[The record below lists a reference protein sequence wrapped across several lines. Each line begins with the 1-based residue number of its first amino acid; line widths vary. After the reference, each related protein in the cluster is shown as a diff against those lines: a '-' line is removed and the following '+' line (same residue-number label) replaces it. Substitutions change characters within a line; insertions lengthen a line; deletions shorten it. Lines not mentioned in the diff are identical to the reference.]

1 MNRRLDGRVALV
13 TGAGRGIGRA
23 HALALA
29 AEGAAVVI
37 NDVGADLDGSGGDAG
52 PAEAVAAE
60 VVSAGGWG
68 LADTTDVASIDGG
81 RRAVA
86 RTIDAYG
93 RIDIVVNNAGF
104 AHGGG
109 DVIHP
114 VEDELDALL
123 GVHLKGALGTM
134 AAAFPDMAARG
145 WGRIVNTVSEAA
157 LDRRFVGALGYGAA
171 KAALWSATLAA
182 AAEGVPLGITVNA
195 VSPGARTR
203 MNADLLDAGFRAGA
217 SAGLDLDPAHVAD
230 VVAYLASDEAGD
242 ITGRIIHAA
251 GGEVREYATAR
262 SSGTDLVERLQRRRR
277 PAAARQ
283 PNGSS

>member
-1 MNRRLDGRVALV
+1 MSRRLDGRVALV

-29 AEGAAVVI
+29 AQGAAVVV
-37 NDVGADLDGSGGDAG
+37 NDVGAQLDGSGSDAG
-52 PAEAVAAE
+52 PAGAVAAE

-68 LADTTDVASIDGG
+68 MADITDVASIDGG

-86 RTIDAYG
+86 RAIDVCG

-104 AHGGG
+104 GLGGG
-109 DVIHP
+109 DVAHP
-114 VEDELDALL
+114 VEAELDALL
-123 GVHLKGALGTM
+123 AVHLKAALGTM

-157 LDRRFVGALGYGAA
+157 LDKRFVGSLGYGAA
-171 KAALWSATLAA
+171 KAALWSATLVA
-182 AAEGVPLGITVNA
+182 AAEGAAHGITVNA

-203 MNADLLDAGFRAGA
+203 LNAELLDTGFRAGA
-217 SAGLDLDPAHVAD
+217 SARLDLNPAHVAD
-230 VVAYLASDEAGD
+230 VVAYLASEEAGD
-242 ITGRIIHAA
+242 ITGRIFHAA

-262 SSGTDLVERLQRRRR
+262 SSRTDLVERLRAALDRAR
-277 PAAARQ
+277 PV
-283 PNGSS
+283 S

>member
-1 MNRRLDGRVALV
+1 VTGMSRRLDGRVALV

-29 AEGAAVVI
+29 AQGAAVVV
-37 NDVGADLDGSGGDAG
+37 NDVGAQLDGSGSDAG
-52 PAEAVAAE
+52 PAGAVAAE

-68 LADTTDVASIDGG
+68 MADITDVASIDGG

-86 RTIDAYG
+86 RAIDVCG

-104 AHGGG
+104 GLGGG
-109 DVIHP
+109 DVAHP
-114 VEDELDALL
+114 VEAELDALL
-123 GVHLKGALGTM
+123 AVHLKAALGTM

-157 LDRRFVGALGYGAA
+157 LDKRFVGSLGYGAA
-171 KAALWSATLAA
+171 KAALWSATLVA
-182 AAEGVPLGITVNA
+182 AAEGAAHGITVNA

-203 MNADLLDAGFRAGA
+203 LNAELLDTGFRAGA
-217 SAGLDLDPAHVAD
+217 SARLDLNPAHVAD
-230 VVAYLASDEAGD
+230 VVAYLASEEAGN
-242 ITGRIIHAA
+242 ITGRIFHAA

-262 SSGTDLVERLQRRRR
+262 SSRTDLVERLRAALDRAR
-277 PAAARQ
+277 PV
-283 PNGSS
+283 S